1 MCRWAAYLGPET
13 YLEDIISSPSH
24 SLVAQSHDAH
34 EAKTRTNGDGFGMA
48 WYGERKEPGLYR
60 DILPAWSDQNLRSL
74 SRQIR
79 SRLFL
84 AHVRASTG
92 GLTSRSNC
100 HPFVSGRWSFMH
112 NGQIGGFDRLRRRLE
127 AHLSDEVY
135 AQKHGATDSEL
146 IFLLMLEF
154 GLDRD
159 PVLALNRMAGT
170 VVEESIRAGVP
181 PFLRLTAAFSDGER
195 LYAIRYATDR
205 FAPTLYTATLA
216 PSSGICIVS
225 EPLDGEAENWM
236 AVPANSFVTVSR
248 RGRIAIEDFS
258 GPVAPPEDA
267 GATQALPIN
276 MPAARTSAPPS
287 TT

>member
-34 EAKTRTNGDGFGMA
+34 EAKTRTNGDGFGVA
-48 WYGERKEPGLYR
+48 WYGHRSEPGLYR

-74 SRQIR
+74 ARQIR

-112 NGQIGGFDRLRRRLE
+112 NGQIGNFDRLRRRLE
-127 AHLSDEVY
+127 SHLGDELY
-135 AQKHGATDSEL
+135 TQKHGATDSEL

-154 GLDRD
+154 GLDND
-159 PVLALNRMAGT
+159 PVLALTRT
-170 VVEESIRAGVP
+170 VSTIVEEAICAGVP
-181 PFLRLTAAFSDGER
+181 PFLRLTAAFSEGNQ
-195 LYAIRYATDR
+195 LYAIRYAT
-205 FAPTLYTATLA
+205 
-216 PSSGICIVS
+216 
-225 EPLDGEAENWM
+225 EP
-236 AVPANSFVTVSR
+236 SR
-248 RGRIAIEDFS
+248 RRSIRRRLAVRPACAWCRNPLMGKPPTGWPCQQTASLLFPGRGASRSRLSRGRFPGRRRWRPR
-258 GPVAPPEDA
+258 GPDA
-267 GATQALPIN
+267 LRNA
-276 MPAARTSAPPS
+276 
-287 TT
+287 